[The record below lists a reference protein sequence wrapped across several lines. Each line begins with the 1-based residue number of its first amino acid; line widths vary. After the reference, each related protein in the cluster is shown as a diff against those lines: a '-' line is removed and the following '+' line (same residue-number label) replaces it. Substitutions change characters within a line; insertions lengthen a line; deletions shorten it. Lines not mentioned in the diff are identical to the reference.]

1 MKLTRKSYN
10 RRMFALGALIFLSIG
25 LVSTGFAAFVM
36 SKGATNNQDGHIQV
50 GTITDGAVKFDEVKF
65 KNDVDTIVFEAAEN
79 DNEGEVKWDGTNYE
93 NLSVTLE
100 GSVSPATYVQGVTIS
115 ITSTAPGIEA
125 AADAGYIV
133 LPDCYDS
140 AKPVE
145 LTTSGDVKTFS
156 YTITFGWGAKFG
168 NENPSTY
175 LDTFAGVKDDEDSDE
190 TRNYTYEEKKALLID
205 FKRKIYNDT
214 TSSDAE
220 ILALATVLDFKVEL
234 IVTAN
239 V

>member
-1 MKLTRKSYN
+1 MKLTKKSYN

-50 GTITDGAVKFDEVKF
+50 GTITDGAVKFDEVNF
-65 KNDVDTIVFEAAEN
+65 KGDVNTIVFEAAKDDN
-79 DNEGEVKWDGTNYE
+79 DGEVKWDGTNYE

-100 GSVSPATYVQGVTIS
+100 GSVSPAKYVQGVTIS

-133 LPDCYDS
+133 LPDCYNQ
-140 AKPVE
+140 AQPVTLAE
-145 LTTSGDVKTFS
+145 NEGVKDFS
-156 YTITFGWGAKFG
+156 YTITFAWGATFG
-168 NENPSTY
+168 NKNPSLF
-175 LDTFAGVKDDEDSDE
+175 LDEYADIPDGNGG
-190 TRNYTYEEKKALLID
+190 TRNYTYEEKKDLLID

-214 TSSDAE
+214 TSSDAD